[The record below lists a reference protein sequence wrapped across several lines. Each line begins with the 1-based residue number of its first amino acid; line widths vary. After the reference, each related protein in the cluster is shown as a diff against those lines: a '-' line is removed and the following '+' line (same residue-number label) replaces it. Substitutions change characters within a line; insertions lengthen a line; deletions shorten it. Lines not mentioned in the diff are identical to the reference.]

1 MMYLLLITFQLGKS
15 FFFRGCGWPSTKPK
29 PEWSIEDKAW
39 VATVNK
45 LMDNLFGK
53 DYLGY
58 HYDKSKVCFVNEE
71 YLPDFE
77 YNRDEWEDR
86 CYQTLNCT
94 PLSPRSPLAKRGKKG
109 EESQAEQKFKPGKR
123 CLFPAPKAN
132 SCPLPSAVSA
142 KQQYQPTQQ
151 IQSPVSIPKSLKP
164 VQEPLKLC
172 MSQTAT
178 RQELSQIKLPPVTNI
193 IRETEVVPI
202 FGNFQEDNPYSL
214 KSRPSEHIM
223 TIAHKIISTCSAQ
236 LIDGNT
242 IQLDDED
249 DPSGVKIGTL
259 GNFDT
264 TGIDILLRY
273 CSIAKMQHNFRD
285 EMAWLHFNPDKFSL
299 GETEI
304 KYLCTFFES
313 SPHDP
318 LRVVTS
324 LDGVNVDFKSVSTLV
339 GERYIDN
346 FIIDYCLK
354 KSLINSQKQTKSTS
368 SILCLPAEAL
378 SWLENQDLD
387 PIKTVIQKDLHHPNE
402 LKLILMPV
410 HMEDKHHWGLVC
422 VDLDMVAIWYDDGL
436 KVAPPENLC
445 NSVGTLVK
453 LLGDMFPSV
462 ADSMALNHFS
472 TQQYKRMGMPL
483 QRLDGK
489 TAGGGSCG
497 MGVILLGQDIIVK
510 ERVPPSR
517 IMWTF
522 EESNYYRKKLMLY
535 MLT

>member
-1 MMYLLLITFQLGKS
+1 
-15 FFFRGCGWPSTKPK
+15 
-29 PEWSIEDKAW
+29 
-39 VATVNK
+39 
-45 LMDNLFGK
+45 
-53 DYLGY
+53 
-58 HYDKSKVCFVNEE
+58 
-71 YLPDFE
+71 
-77 YNRDEWEDR
+77 
-86 CYQTLNCT
+86 
-94 PLSPRSPLAKRGKKG
+94 
-109 EESQAEQKFKPGKR
+109 
-123 CLFPAPKAN
+123 
-132 SCPLPSAVSA
+132 
-142 KQQYQPTQQ
+142 
-151 IQSPVSIPKSLKP
+151 
-164 VQEPLKLC
+164 
-172 MSQTAT
+172 
-178 RQELSQIKLPPVTNI
+178 
-193 IRETEVVPI
+193 
-202 FGNFQEDNPYSL
+202 
-214 KSRPSEHIM
+214 M

-324 LDGVNVDFKSVSTLV
+324 LDGINVDFKSVSILV

-354 KSLINSQKQTKSTS
+354 TSLISSQKQTKSTS

-378 SWLENQDLD
+378 PWLENQDLD

-453 LLGDMFPSV
+453 LLRDMFPSV
-462 ADSMALNHFS
+462 ADRMALTGNHFS
-472 TQQYKRMGMPL
+472 TQQYRRIGMPL

-497 MGVILLGQDIIVK
+497 MGVILLGQDIIVE